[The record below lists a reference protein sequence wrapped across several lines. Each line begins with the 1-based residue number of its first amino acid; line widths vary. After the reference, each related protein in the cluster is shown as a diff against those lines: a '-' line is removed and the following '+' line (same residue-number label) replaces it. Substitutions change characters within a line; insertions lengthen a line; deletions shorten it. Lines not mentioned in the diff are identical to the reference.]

1 MAREVGSDGVR
12 PAACSAAVLGE
23 RAATGCEASWQE
35 LVDRHLPLVAAV
47 CAAHGLTA
55 GAAAEVNQVVWLR
68 LAERLPHIREPEGLG
83 DWIAARTRALCLDA
97 RWARARRGAI
107 AATLPPAPPGSAGAT
122 GVAQATGATGS
133 AAAFARVGARCQG
146 VLRLAALT
154 PTPVVG
160 EAAAALDLTTDDV
173 RRSCDRCLVRLG
185 RLTGRT
191 PHDVLIDLR
200 DALARA
206 AGPPGEWRA
215 AARVAFAW
223 VLLEVPFAERT
234 FRSTGRAGEGVVHQA
249 RYEVGGD
256 GVELTLEVKHDD
268 VVLSGEVC
276 RGTPSKVVV
285 RWPGGER
292 VEGTDAAGAFRVYD
306 LPHRPL
312 CVQLDGPVPLK
323 TGWIVP

>member
-1 MAREVGSDGVR
+1 
-12 PAACSAAVLGE
+12 
-23 RAATGCEASWQE
+23 
-35 LVDRHLPLVAAV
+35 
-47 CAAHGLTA
+47 
-55 GAAAEVNQVVWLR
+55 
-68 LAERLPHIREPEGLG
+68 
-83 DWIAARTRALCLDA
+83 
-97 RWARARRGAI
+97 
-107 AATLPPAPPGSAGAT
+107 
-122 GVAQATGATGS
+122 
-133 AAAFARVGARCQG
+133 

-200 DALARA
+200 DTLARA
-206 AGPPGEWRA
+206 PGPSGEWRA

-234 FRSTGRAGEGVVHQA
+234 FRSTGRAGGGVVHQA
-249 RYEVGGD
+249 RYEVGSD

-268 VVLSGEVC
+268 VVLSGQVC
-276 RGTPSKVVV
+276 PGTSSKVVV

-312 CVQLDGPVPLK
+312 CVQLDGPVLLK